1 MAIATF
7 TVMLLKL
14 DAIATQVAKRRQPF
28 SEFCDRWPEP
38 PGAIG
43 WEIVPISVRKQV
55 LALGFRWFFT
65 PAIPRLQDEGDIT
78 KYCKQAKYVN

>member
-14 DAIATQVAKRRQPF
+14 NAIAAQVAKRRQPF
-28 SEFCDRWPEP
+28 SEFCDRWPERP
-38 PGAIG
+38 AAIG
-43 WEIVPISVRKQV
+43 WEIVPASVWKQV
-55 LALGFRWFFT
+55 LALGFRWFYT
-65 PAIPRLQDEGDIT
+65 PVIPPSQNEGDIT